1 MKQNSHE
8 SPLNSVSLQKLLS
21 LLEINRGTA
30 DQSEGLWKMRILQR
44 VPAYGQRL
52 CPPKETGA
60 LRTLQ
65 SEPEWRERGTESLR
79 FYKYLF
85 IPFIYP

>member
-1 MKQNSHE
+1 
-8 SPLNSVSLQKLLS
+8 
-21 LLEINRGTA
+21 
-30 DQSEGLWKMRILQR
+30 MRILQR

-85 IPFIYP
+85 NPFIYP

>member
-30 DQSEGLWKMRILQR
+30 DQSE
-44 VPAYGQRL
+44 
-52 CPPKETGA
+52 
-60 LRTLQ
+60 
-65 SEPEWRERGTESLR
+65 RGTVEDENFAESTCLR
-79 FYKYLF
+79 PEIMPTKRNGSFANF
-85 IPFIYP
+85 TE